1 MSKTGGARHAN
12 MGDRG
17 DHSHRGGHG
26 GNGMRGDRGDRNGYG
41 NGNSEYG
48 GGGGRGGHR
57 DGGRNSNNHN
67 MDGNDNR
74 QNERRERRDREER
87 EYGRSSGNSTG
98 GNNPV
103 RDPLVDEFRCTYGKS
118 RQWGLSD
125 LLGHVVAFCQD
136 QHGSRF
142 IQQRLEICTEM
153 DKQLIF
159 DEIMP
164 MAHLLM
170 TDVFGNYVLQKLFEY
185 GTPEQCEALAVMLS
199 GQAVQLSMQVNTLST
214 NAYSLSFYPLLS
226 SRLISPLSTAI
237 LYLPCHHPRSH
248 LHHPNPSDVRLPRRA
263 ESPGI
268 RQHPTTHRP
277 GVRGEGQTHT

>member
-1 MSKTGGARHAN
+1 MTGARHAN
-12 MGDRG
+12 MNDRG

-41 NGNSEYG
+41 NGNAEY
-48 GGGGRGGHR
+48 GGRGGHR
-57 DGGRNSNNHN
+57 DGVRNNNHHN

-87 EYGRSSGNSTG
+87 EYGRSGGNSAG

-142 IQQRLEICTEM
+142 IQQRLEICSEV

-159 DEIMP
+159 DEIIP
-164 MAHLLM
+164 MAHILM

-185 GTPEQCEALAVMLS
+185 GSPEQCETLAVMLS
-199 GQAVQLSMQVNTLST
+199 GQAVQLSMQVNISSTFLMTFFTST
-214 NAYSLSFYPLLS
+214 NAPCPTLTSPISCLSFL
-226 SRLISPLSTAI
+226 
-237 LYLPCHHPRSH
+237 
-248 LHHPNPSDVRLPRRA
+248 NPFRCMVAVSCRKRWN
-263 ESPGI
+263 
-268 RQHPTTHRP
+268 T
-277 GVRGEGQTHT
+277 